1 MQYLGSWD
9 EKGHDEQRYQQLLS
23 RWDFEELLTELRLNP
38 VLTGQ
43 DERSPII
50 AKEYFAQA

>member
-9 EKGHDEQRYQQLLS
+9 DKGHEEQSYQHLLS
-23 RWDFEELLTELRLNP
+23 RWDFEELLTELRMNP
-38 VLTGQ
+38 VLTSR